1 MLEKDLYPIVAEYFR
16 KKGYIVFVDDYR
28 FFSYFGRRP
37 DILAVDMHREEI
49 IVVEVKIRPRISL
62 KQLYRYMLMSDY
74 TYLAIPFS
82 MPLSD
87 EMIKAMQWGVG
98 IMRVHDD
105 RVVITK
111 EARRNEPL
119 DILKDAVLYRVRMMT
134 RSLAEK

>member
-1 MLEKDLYPIVAEYFR
+1 
-16 KKGYIVFVDDYR
+16 
-28 FFSYFGRRP
+28 
-37 DILAVDMHREEI
+37 MHREEI